1 MGLVTKLFGTYSS
14 RQLKKIKPCD
24 ANSKK
29 FGLIHG
35 DMCSNIIV
43 NPKTMDITGI
53 IDWEY
58 AGYNSIWHEFFGI
71 FRVRRKM
78 RLTDIAPYAI
88 REYWELKEKKI
99 TSSNT

>member
-1 MGLVTKLFGTYSS
+1 
-14 RQLKKIKPCD
+14 
-24 ANSKK
+24 
-29 FGLIHG
+29 
-35 DMCSNIIV
+35 
-43 NPKTMDITGI
+43 MDITGI

-88 REYWELKEKKI
+88 REYWELKEKK
-99 TSSNT
+99 